1 MLTGSARQHMGKWLF
16 ALALLIGSGFAVA
29 QPEPTL
35 NQVYETA
42 QAGRLDQA
50 QTMMQQVLA
59 AHPNSAKAHFVQ
71 AELFAHQGK
80 ISAAREA
87 LAAADKL
94 APGLPF
100 AKPEALSALRAQ
112 LSAKSGL
119 NGLSG
124 VGSNPVNRTTPG
136 AAPARVASESPA
148 PSVQWLWPLL
158 LVGGALALGI
168 FIFRRRSTPAVQPGY
183 AGAAGTQGGFNGA
196 QGYGPGNNGVPG
208 VAPQQSYGQPA
219 AQPAGQPYGQP
230 AGQPYGQPA
239 GQPYGQPAGQ
249 PYGQPAGGGLGSRVA
264 GGLATG
270 LAVGAGMMA
279 VQAIGRSMS
288 GHDAARPQQPDNV
301 SSDPVGNNLGGENFG
316 ISDTAWDDGSA
327 LSSSDAGG
335 GDWDS

>member
-1 MLTGSARQHMGKWLF
+1 MGKWLF
-16 ALALLIGSGFAVA
+16 ALALLVGSGFALA

-100 AKPEALSALRAQ
+100 AKPETLSALRAQ

-124 VGSNPVNRTTPG
+124 VGGNPVNRAAPG
-136 AAPARVASESPA
+136 AAPVRVASESPA
-148 PSVQWLWPLL
+148 TSLQWLWPLL
-158 LVGGALALGI
+158 LVGGALAIGM
-168 FIFRRRSTPAVQPGY
+168 FMFRRRSTPAVPPGY
-183 AGAAGTQGGFNGA
+183 AGAAGPQGGFNGP
-196 QGYGPGNNGVPG
+196 QGFGPANNGMPG
-208 VAPQQSYGQPA
+208 VAPQ
-219 AQPAGQPYGQP
+219 QP

-279 VQAIGRSMS
+279 AQAIGRSMT